1 MENAATN
8 QLSCRAGTVIS
19 NMAQRPLFTG
29 NGKRIYQLLAE
40 PAAIDIAIMVET
52 LVIDVMEN
60 GQSSEPKERLAKT
73 LESYEECPQYKD
85 QRSEKH

>member
-1 MENAATN
+1 MENAAVSF
-8 QLSCRAGTVIS
+8 SCRAGTVIS
-19 NMAQRPLFTG
+19 NVAQRPLFTG
-29 NGKRIYQLLAE
+29 NGKHIYHLLAE
-40 PAAIDIAIMVET
+40 PAAIDIAIIVET

>member
-1 MENAATN
+1 
-8 QLSCRAGTVIS
+8 
-19 NMAQRPLFTG
+19 MAQRPLFTG
-29 NGKRIYQLLAE
+29 NGKRSYHLLAE
-40 PAAIDIAIMVET
+40 PAAIIYIIVET

>member
-1 MENAATN
+1 MENAA
-8 QLSCRAGTVIS
+8 RAPGGTSSYYIS
-19 NMAQRPLFTG
+19 
-29 NGKRIYQLLAE
+29 I
-40 PAAIDIAIMVET
+40 IVET

>member
-1 MENAATN
+1 
-8 QLSCRAGTVIS
+8 
-19 NMAQRPLFTG
+19 MAQRRLFTG
-29 NGKRIYQLLAE
+29 NGKHIYHLLTE
-40 PAAIDIAIMVET
+40 PAAIDIAIIVET

-60 GQSSEPKERLAKT
+60 GQSSEPKERLAET

>member
-1 MENAATN
+1 
-8 QLSCRAGTVIS
+8 
-19 NMAQRPLFTG
+19 MAQRRLFTG

-40 PAAIDIAIMVET
+40 PAAIIYIIVET